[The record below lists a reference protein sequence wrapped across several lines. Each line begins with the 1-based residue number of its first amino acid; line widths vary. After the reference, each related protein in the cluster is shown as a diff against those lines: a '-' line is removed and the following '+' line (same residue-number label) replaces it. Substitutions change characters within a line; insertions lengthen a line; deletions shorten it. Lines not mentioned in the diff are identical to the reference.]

1 MYQPVMTNLLHMEK
15 YHLDTDIVRFISAL
29 KYKYVPDF
37 MSSDLF
43 TFHEVYLRLQFSTI
57 PDTVSGEHCALV
69 ASRGSSGES

>member
-43 TFHEVYLRLQFSTI
+43 TFHEVYLRL
-57 PDTVSGEHCALV
+57 
-69 ASRGSSGES
+69 